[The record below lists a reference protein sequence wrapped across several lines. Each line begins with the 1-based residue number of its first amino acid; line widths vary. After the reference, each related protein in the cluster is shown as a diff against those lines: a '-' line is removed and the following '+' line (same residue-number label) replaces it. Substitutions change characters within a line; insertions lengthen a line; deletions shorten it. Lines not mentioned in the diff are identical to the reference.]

1 MCFRLLA
8 AIASKVEPGG
18 FAPAPVDRQ
27 RAVASMGARHGLDL
41 KLAASSST
49 ALLSVCWGDCACS
62 LYTGAEGRKRLVS
75 WAEEVLA
82 QSYRLQLLFF
92 DDREPFPWS
101 SGPVINL
108 PIDSFRREG
117 MGALTAGKVT
127 ELTYQALVGHH

>member
-8 AIASKVEPGG
+8 AIASGVESGD
-18 FAPAPVDRQ
+18 FAPAPLERL
-27 RAVASMGARHGLDL
+27 RALASMGARHGLDL
-41 KLAASSST
+41 KPDPSAST

-92 DDREPFPWS
+92 DEREPFPWS

-108 PIDSFRREG
+108 PIDIFRREG

-127 ELTYQALVGHH
+127 ELTYQALVGHQ

>member
-8 AIASKVEPGG
+8 AIASRVESGD
-18 FAPAPVDRQ
+18 FAPAPLDRL
-27 RAVASMGARHGLDL
+27 RALTSMGERHGLDL
-41 KLAASSST
+41 KIDASSST

-62 LYTGAEGRKRLVS
+62 LYTGAKGRKRLVS

-101 SGPVINL
+101 FRPVINL
-108 PIDSFRREG
+108 PIDIFRREG

-127 ELTYQALVGHH
+127 ELTYQALVGHR